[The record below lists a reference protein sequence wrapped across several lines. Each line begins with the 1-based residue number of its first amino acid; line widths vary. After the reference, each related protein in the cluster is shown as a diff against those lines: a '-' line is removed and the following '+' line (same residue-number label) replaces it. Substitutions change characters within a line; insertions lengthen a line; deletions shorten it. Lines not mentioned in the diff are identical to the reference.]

1 MAILLEGVSLV
12 FENEVLEEKY
22 PGGVRGLRKDWDNG
36 SFCTDGTISRI
47 ADFES
52 DDACCAF
59 IAMPDYGLMVAF
71 SHAADVAMFVHG
83 GAAWA
88 PCLWLETE
96 TTPANFQICWHS
108 AAEQGDVAVP
118 RYSRHGATLA
128 RYRGLSEE
136 SLKIRVS
143 RAGQENG
150 VSLFHD
156 HQSDRLIFGPS
167 PLARH

>member
-1 MAILLEGVSLV
+1 MALLLEGVSLV

-22 PGGVRGLRKDWDNG
+22 PGGVRGLRNDWDNG

-47 ADFES
+47 AYFES

-59 IAMPDYGLMVAF
+59 IAMPDYGLAVAANY
-71 SHAADVAMFVHG
+71 AADVAMFVHG

-96 TTPANFQICWHS
+96 TTPASFQICWHS
-108 AAEQGDVAVP
+108 AEEQGDVAVP
-118 RYSRHGATLA
+118 RYFRQGATLA
-128 RYRGLSEE
+128 RYRDLTEA
-136 SLKIRVS
+136 SLKSRVT
-143 RAGQENG
+143 RAGQHNG
-150 VSLFHD
+150 VALFHD
-156 HQSDRLIFGPS
+156 HQSDRLIYGPR